1 MTLNLRSYD
10 LIVGQATIQNV
21 ILRPGNNTVALSGEV
36 DISTILDNL
45 SDIIADQRSAL
56 LDGDIELSAS
66 GNSTVYNGVHIRY
79 YEDVLNNLTLTTRVP
94 ILEVLSGTL
103 QQLLDEDNN
112 STIGNLVQNITSILG
127 NVNNLETDNVALSL
141 KNLA

>member
-1 MTLNLRSYD
+1 MV
-10 LIVGQATIQNV
+10 VGQATIENV

-45 SDIIADQRSAL
+45 SDIIDDQKAAL

-66 GNSTVYNGVHIRY
+66 GNSTIYNGVHIQY
-79 YEDVLNNLTLTTRVP
+79 YEDVLNNLTLTTQVP

-127 NVNNLETDNVALSL
+127 DVNNLETDNVAMSL
-141 KNLA
+141 KNLV

>member
-1 MTLNLRSYD
+1 MV
-10 LIVGQATIQNV
+10 VGQATIQNV
-21 ILRPGNNTVALSGEV
+21 ILRPGDNTVALSGEV

-45 SDIIADQRSAL
+45 SDIISDQKAAL

-66 GNSTVYNGVHIRY
+66 GNSTVYNGVHIQY

-127 NVNNLETDNVALSL
+127 DVNNLETDNVATSL